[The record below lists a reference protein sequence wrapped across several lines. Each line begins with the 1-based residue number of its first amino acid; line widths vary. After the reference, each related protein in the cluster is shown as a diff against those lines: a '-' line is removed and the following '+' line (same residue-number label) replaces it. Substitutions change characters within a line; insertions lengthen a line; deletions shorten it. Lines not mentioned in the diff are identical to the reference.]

1 MSNSEMNSSVC
12 HCVNMRRAS
21 HALTE
26 YYDKALK
33 PYGLSLNQYSLMK
46 HLQWIQ
52 PCSVSELARVIR
64 LDRTTL
70 VRNLQSLIDA
80 GLICDEKEDGKRAR
94 KLSCTQKGSQ
104 LLAEAIAG
112 WRASQQDLETYVGKD
127 EIRQLTETLLK
138 IEKMNAERKG
148 KAE

>member
-1 MSNSEMNSSVC
+1 MRNPELNSSVC

-26 YYDKALK
+26 YYDEALQ

-148 KAE
+148 KTE

>member
-1 MSNSEMNSSVC
+1 MRNPELNSSVC

-70 VRNLQSLIDA
+70 VRNLQHLIAA

-94 KLSCTQKGSQ
+94 KLCCTLKGSQ

-112 WRASQQDLETYVGKD
+112 WRASQQDLEAYVGKN

-148 KAE
+148 KTE

>member
-1 MSNSEMNSSVC
+1 MYEPEMKSSVC

-26 YYDKALK
+26 YYDDALK

-46 HLQWIQ
+46 HLQWIE

-70 VRNLQSLIDA
+70 VRNLKHLIA
-80 GLICDEKEDGKRAR
+80 EGLICDEKEDGKRAR
-94 KLSCTQKGSQ
+94 KLRCTPEGSS

-112 WRASQQDLETYVGKD
+112 WKASQRDLEAFIGKE
-127 EIRQLTETLLK
+127 EIRRLTETLLK
-138 IEKMNAERKG
+138 IEKMNAERK
-148 KAE
+148 